1 MTRTRII
8 ISILFL
14 FSVIGLFW
22 LPTGVIDSGDDKL
35 SAKDLGDRNT
45 SDSTSLSLVDS
56 HKRDMP
62 IEMIARVSSLKKDLK
77 TANKQQAILLI
88 DSISS
93 IFKSV
98 NQYDS
103 AAGYYEQIL
112 AINPLDS
119 NILKTA
125 NLYYEAYTFAMNR
138 DKASYLGGKARQ
150 YYSII
155 LEKDSGRLDVKNK
168 IAMTYV
174 SSSNPM
180 RGIGMLREILESDP
194 NNEDAI
200 FNMGLLSLQSG
211 QYDKARERF
220 EQLTKINAGNIQG
233 QFYLAL
239 CYYESGDK
247 GKARTQF
254 EYVKTI
260 GTDPTI
266 LVTVDDYLNELK

>member
-8 ISILFL
+8 ISIVFL
-14 FSVIGLFW
+14 LSVIGLYW
-22 LPTGVIDSGDDKL
+22 LPTGVIDTGDNKL
-35 SAKDLGDRNT
+35 KANDLGGRNS
-45 SDSTSLSLVDS
+45 SDSTSLSLIDS
-56 HKRDMP
+56 HKR
-62 IEMIARVSSLKKDLK
+62 EMSVEMMEKLQTLKKDLNGNNGQK
-77 TANKQQAILLI
+77 TIFLI
-88 DSISS
+88 DSISN

-103 AAGYYEQIL
+103 AAHYYEQML
-112 AINPLDS
+112 VINTLDS

-125 NLYYEAYTFAMNR
+125 DLYYEAYTFAMNR
-138 DKASYLGGKARQ
+138 DKASFLGGKARQ
-150 YYSII
+150 YYSMI
-155 LEKDSGRLDVKNK
+155 LEKDSDRLDIKNK

-211 QYDKARERF
+211 QYDKAQERF
-220 EQLTKINAGNIQG
+220 EQLTKINSGNLQG
-233 QFYLAL
+233 QFYLGL

-247 GKARTQF
+247 DKARTQF
-254 EYVKTI
+254 EFVKTI
-260 GTDPTI
+260 GADPTI
-266 LVTVDDYLNELK
+266 LATVDDYLNELK